1 MPLRFT
7 LRQLEYLVAVGEC
20 GSIAVAA
27 ERVNVS
33 SPSISSAIAHL
44 EQEFGLQLFVRRHA
58 QGLSLTSPGKQV
70 FQSAKSVLAQ
80 AGQLNDLA
88 ASITQTI
95 RGPLNVGCLIT
106 FAQIILP
113 QLRRSFVDQNPQV
126 DFHQF
131 DRNQS
136 ELFEGLRNATLDAAL
151 GYDLDIPNDLTFT
164 PLASLPPYAVLAAD
178 HPLAR
183 QPMVTPQELVDHPM
197 VLLDLPLSADYFL
210 SCFSSLGLK
219 PRIVERT
226 RDMGVMQSLVGQG
239 FGYSIA
245 NIRPWSDR
253 APDGRPL
260 RFVPIS
266 GVVRPMQLGLILAG
280 GAQSSLTVRAFVAH
294 CLDQLTPEKVE
305 GLRPHIGGAGQPK
318 LAKD

>member
-27 ERVNVS
+27 EKVNVS

-44 EQEFGLQLFVRRHA
+44 EQEFGLNLFVRRHA
-58 QGLSLTSPGKQV
+58 QGLSLTSAGKQV
-70 FQSAKSVLAQ
+70 FDSAKAVLAQ
-80 AGQLNDLA
+80 AGQLHDLA
-88 ASITQTI
+88 GSITQTI

-106 FAQIILP
+106 FAQVILP

-126 DFHQF
+126 TFHQF

-136 ELFEGLRNATLDAAL
+136 ELFDGLRSAALDAAL
-151 GYDLDIPNDLTFT
+151 GYDLDIPGDLTFA
-164 PLASLPPYAVLAAD
+164 PLVSLPPYAVLAAN
-178 HPLAR
+178 HRLA
-183 QPMVTPQELVDHPM
+183 QQATVTLQELVDHPM

-210 SCFSSLGLK
+210 SCFSSRGLK

-253 APDGRPL
+253 APDGKPL
-260 RFVPIS
+260 SFVPIS
-266 GVVRPMQLGLILAG
+266 GGVRPMKLGLILTA

-294 CLDQLTPEKVE
+294 CLDQLTPEKVR
-305 GLRPHIGGAGQPK
+305 GLHPHK